1 MEVVLEY
8 TASQG
13 QPGLPRSYLK
23 KKKRQERK
31 GKKEKRRRKSKL
43 EVTETL
49 PKVPSQKPCRW
60 TGPVGCPGRT
70 PGEYGGLWQTT
81 PPQPGLGARSAGED
95 TTLRK
100 TGTREGSVIPG

>member
-1 MEVVLEY
+1 MSTQQVK
-8 TASQG
+8 ASLG
-13 QPGLPRSYLK
+13 YRDLISK
-23 KKKRQERK
+23 KKKKDKKGKERK
-31 GKKEKRRRKSKL
+31 KKGRRKSKL
-43 EVTETL
+43 EVTETP

-81 PPQPGLGARSAGED
+81 PPQPGLGARSAGEA

-100 TGTREGSVIPG
+100 TGTGEGSVIPG